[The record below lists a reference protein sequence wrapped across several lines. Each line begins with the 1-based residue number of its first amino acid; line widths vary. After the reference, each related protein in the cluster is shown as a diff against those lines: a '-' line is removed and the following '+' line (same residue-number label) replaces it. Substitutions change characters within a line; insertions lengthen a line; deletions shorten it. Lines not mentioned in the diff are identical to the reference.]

1 MPMLYL
7 VQHGKAYPKEVDP
20 ERRLTGE
27 GIKETEAVARKAVEL
42 GVKVRE
48 IWHSGKAR
56 AKMTAEIL
64 ARHIGCNKLV
74 ERPGLNP
81 LDDPMPTYNELIEL
95 EYEVMIVGHLPFLSR
110 LLTMLLRVDT
120 EVVKFRYSY
129 LLGLERDESGKYYI
143 VMYVPP

>member
-7 VQHGKAYPKEVDP
+7 VQHGKAHPKEIDP
-20 ERRLTGE
+20 ERRLTEE
-27 GIKETEAVARKAVEL
+27 GVKETEAVARKAAEL
-42 GVKVRE
+42 GITVKE

-56 AKMTAEIL
+56 ARMTAEIF

-81 LDDPMPTYNELIEL
+81 LDDPMPTYNELIQL
-95 EYEVMIVGHLPFLSR
+95 EYDTMIVGHLPYLSR
-110 LLTMLLRVDT
+110 LLSMLLKVDT
-120 EVVKFRYSY
+120 EIVKFKYSH
-129 LLGLERDESGKYYI
+129 LLGLEREESGKYYI